1 MVGEQYLPIQ
11 NKKVEKCYQNLVE
24 NFKKV
29 AKSSIIEFSIQDNT
43 SSFRKAGIYYR

>member
-11 NKKVEKCYQNLVE
+11 NKKVEKFYQNLVE

-29 AKSSIIEFSIQDNT
+29 AKPSILDT
-43 SSFRKAGIYYR
+43 GW